1 MVIQL
6 QSLKIGIR
14 SCAAQKVPP
23 GSKTYKDLMHL
34 QGSKQVASPEAG
46 LFPRPPFMCFMQT
59 FSKCTTISCISRDK
73 TNGFSFSYEGVVEG
87 RSREST
93 GKAFA
98 APVDRPPLSLTHH
111 LTPQMCPFST
121 SQGGNLAIFGSK
133 YKSLS
138 PVVLR
143 IRNMWILA
151 APVDILTHHL
161 TPQMCPLQHPKT
173 KVTHRSVNCEWDCH
187 SGESER

>member
-34 QGSKQVASPEAG
+34 QGSKQVASPEAV

-73 TNGFSFSYEGVVEG
+73 TNEKIFITKADKGGKVVVMD
-87 RSREST
+87 
-93 GKAFA
+93 K
-98 APVDRPPLSLTHH
+98 
-111 LTPQMCPFST
+111 Q
-121 SQGGNLAIFGSK
+121 I
-133 YKSLS
+133 Y
-138 PVVLR
+138 
-143 IRNMWILA
+143 IRNCETQLDNTEFYEKISLLIKFLN
-151 APVDILTHHL
+151 VSCHL
-161 TPQMCPLQHPKT
+161 Y
-173 KVTHRSVNCEWDCH
+173 
-187 SGESER
+187 GA